1 MKRIS
6 LNTYV
11 VCVYNKCCDS
21 KEMLYPHASKWAP
34 CTVHHY
40 FKTKPL
46 RLYNT
51 VKLLLFLSLLLM
63 MTYGCVPHTH
73 VMKCQVWSTVMSTAA
88 PASQSTF
95 CCDIVPLQCLH
106 PQSTQHYLRLTRTNG
121 NVIIWLAVDN
131 SYHLAVLL
139 ARLYN

>member
-6 LNTYV
+6 LNTYG
-11 VCVYNKCCDS
+11 VCVYNKCCDI
-21 KEMLYPHASKWAP
+21 KVMLYPHASKWAP

-40 FKTKPL
+40 LKTKPL
-46 RLYNT
+46 RLYKT
-51 VKLLLFLSLLLM
+51 EKLLFLSLLLM
-63 MTYGCVPHTH
+63 MTYGCVPRT
-73 VMKCQVWSTVMSTAA
+73 VLTSWSVKSEALPCQLL
-88 PASQSTF
+88 QYTF
-95 CCDIVPLQCLH
+95 CCDTVPL
-106 PQSTQHYLRLTRTNG
+106 PQSTRHYLRFSVHITRTNG

>member
-1 MKRIS
+1 
-6 LNTYV
+6 
-11 VCVYNKCCDS
+11 
-21 KEMLYPHASKWAP
+21 MLYVFIINVVILKNRSTHTP

-40 FKTKPL
+40 LKTKPM

-63 MTYGCVPHTH
+63 MTYGCVPRTH
-73 VMKCQVWSTVMSTAA
+73 VMKCQVRSTAMSTAA

-95 CCDIVPLQCLH
+95 CCDTVPL
-106 PQSTQHYLRLTRTNG
+106 PQSTRHYLRFSVHLTRTNG
-121 NVIIWLAVDN
+121 KVIIWLAVDN